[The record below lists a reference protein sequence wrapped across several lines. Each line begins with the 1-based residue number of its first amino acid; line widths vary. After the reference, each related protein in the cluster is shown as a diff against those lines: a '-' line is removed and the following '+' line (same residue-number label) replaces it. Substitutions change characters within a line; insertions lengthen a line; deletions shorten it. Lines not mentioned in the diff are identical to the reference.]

1 MDGGPQAGM
10 VRRFAVQIEIMESS
24 MRGGIVVIDRLIR
37 LEEVLSYTG
46 LSRSELYR
54 KVQVGEFPGSV
65 KVGVRAVRWRESE
78 VEEWIAERPR
88 TDMQ

>member
-1 MDGGPQAGM
+1 M
-10 VRRFAVQIEIMESS
+10 
-24 MRGGIVVIDRLIR
+24 IDRLLR

-54 KVQVGEFPGSV
+54 KIQVGEFPGSV
-65 KVGVRAVRWRESE
+65 KVGKRAVRWRESE
-78 VEEWIAERPR
+78 VDEWIAGRPR

>member
-1 MDGGPQAGM
+1 M
-10 VRRFAVQIEIMESS
+10 
-24 MRGGIVVIDRLIR
+24 IDRLLR

-78 VEEWIAERPR
+78 VEEWIAGRPR

>member
-1 MDGGPQAGM
+1 ML
-10 VRRFAVQIEIMESS
+10 
-24 MRGGIVVIDRLIR
+24 DRLMR

-54 KVQVGEFPGSV
+54 QIQEGTFPRPVRVG
-65 KVGVRAVRWRESE
+65 KRAVRWRESE

-88 TDMQ
+88 ALMQ

>member
-1 MDGGPQAGM
+1 M
-10 VRRFAVQIEIMESS
+10 
-24 MRGGIVVIDRLIR
+24 IDRLIR

-54 KVQVGEFPGSV
+54 KTQIGEFPGSV

-88 TDMQ
+88 TDDLQ

>member
-1 MDGGPQAGM
+1 M
-10 VRRFAVQIEIMESS
+10 
-24 MRGGIVVIDRLIR
+24 IDRLIR

-54 KVQVGEFPGSV
+54 QIQVGIFPRPV
-65 KVGVRAVRWRESE
+65 KVGKRAVRWRESE

-88 TDMQ
+88 AAS

>member
-1 MDGGPQAGM
+1 ML
-10 VRRFAVQIEIMESS
+10 
-24 MRGGIVVIDRLIR
+24 DRLMR

-54 KVQVGEFPGSV
+54 QIQEETFPRPVRVG
-65 KVGVRAVRWRESE
+65 KRAVRWRESE

-88 TDMQ
+88 ALMQ